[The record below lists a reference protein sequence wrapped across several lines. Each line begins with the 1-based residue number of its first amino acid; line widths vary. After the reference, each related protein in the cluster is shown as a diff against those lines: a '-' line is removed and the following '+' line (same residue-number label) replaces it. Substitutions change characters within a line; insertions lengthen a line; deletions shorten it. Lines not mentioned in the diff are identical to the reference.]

1 MIVVADT
8 KLNVEAI
15 IKDFPIL
22 EQQVNGKRLAYL
34 DSTATSQKPKQVIDA
49 LSDYYE
55 RYNSNVHRGVHTL
68 GSLATDGYEGARET
82 VRRFIHAKYFEEII
96 FTRGTTAAINM
107 IAHSYGDANVG
118 EGDEIVVTQMEHH
131 ANLVPW
137 QQLAKRQG
145 ATLKFIPMAEDGTI
159 TLEAVRETVSERTKI
174 VAIAHVSNVLGTIND
189 IKAIAEIAHEHGAI
203 ISVDGAQSVPHM
215 KVDVQ
220 DLNVDFYSFSGHK
233 MLGPTGIGV
242 LYGKREHLNQME
254 PTEFGGDM
262 IDFVDLYVSTWTDLP
277 TKFEAGTPLIAQAIG
292 LQAAIEYI
300 ESIGFDAIHEH
311 EQALTTYAYE
321 QMSQIEGIDIYGPS
335 KDKRAGIIT
344 FNLKDVHPHDVA
356 TALDTEGV
364 AVRAGHHCAQPL
376 MKWLNVSST
385 ARASFYIYNTKED
398 IDQLVEGLK
407 QTKEFFSY
415 EF

>member
-1 MIVVADT
+1 MADT

-96 FTRGTTAAINM
+96 FTRGTTATINM

-262 IDFVDLYVSTWTDLP
+262 IDFVDLYDSTWTDLP

-398 IDQLVEGLK
+398 IDQLVGGLK

>member
-49 LSDYYE
+49 LSDYYD

-262 IDFVDLYVSTWTDLP
+262 IDFVDLYDSTWTDLP